1 MKTNSILLENL
12 STEQLTDLIGNVFD
26 TKFKD
31 FQNTQ
36 NIKTENDDLMTR
48 EQVLELLQ
56 INASTLWHWQNKGK
70 IQVYKFANKCYYKRS
85 ELMNCLTPLKK

>member
-1 MKTNSILLENL
+1 MKTNSIIINEITPEALTELIKEGVKSQLE
-12 STEQLTDLIGNVFD
+12 DF
-26 TKFKD
+26 KKD
-31 FQNTQ
+31 FANQTA
-36 NIKTENDDLMTR
+36 KDDLLNR

-56 INASTLWHWQNKGK
+56 INSSTLWHWQNKGK

>member
-1 MKTNSILLENL
+1 MNTNSILLQNL

-36 NIKTENDDLMTR
+36 NSQTENDDLMTR

-56 INASTLWHWQNKGK
+56 INASTLWHWTNKGR
-70 IQVYKFANKCYYKRS
+70 ITVYKFANKCYYKRS
-85 ELMNCLTPLKK
+85 ELMATITPLKK

>member
-1 MKTNSILLENL
+1 MTNSILLQNVSPEQFTELLTNVFKTQLEDFKKELVNQTEKENL
-12 STEQLTDLIGNVFD
+12 L
-26 TKFKD
+26 
-31 FQNTQ
+31 
-36 NIKTENDDLMTR
+36 TR

-56 INASTLWHWQNKGK
+56 INSSTLWHWQNKGK

>member
-1 MKTNSILLENL
+1 MQQNSILLQIVSPEQFTELITNVFKTQLEDFKKELVNQTEKENL
-12 STEQLTDLIGNVFD
+12 L
-26 TKFKD
+26 
-31 FQNTQ
+31 
-36 NIKTENDDLMTR
+36 TR

-56 INASTLWHWQNKGK
+56 INSSTLWHWQNKGK

>member
-1 MKTNSILLENL
+1 MENSILLQNL

-31 FQNTQ
+31 FQNNQTTQ
-36 NIKTENDDLMTR
+36 SENDDLLSR

-56 INASTLWHWQNKGK
+56 INASTLWHWQNKGR
-70 IQVYKFANKCYYKRS
+70 ITVYKFANKCYYKRS
-85 ELMNCLTPLKK
+85 EIMQSLIALKK